1 MAIVLTNGIYY
12 IYLNNKGKH
21 RKTTDI
27 KQALQYNAVRK
38 AIKYMNIA
46 PIKTEGFLSL

>member
-27 KQALQYNAVRK
+27 KQALQYCKGSHKIYECCTYKNRGVLC
-38 AIKYMNIA
+38 I
-46 PIKTEGFLSL
+46 